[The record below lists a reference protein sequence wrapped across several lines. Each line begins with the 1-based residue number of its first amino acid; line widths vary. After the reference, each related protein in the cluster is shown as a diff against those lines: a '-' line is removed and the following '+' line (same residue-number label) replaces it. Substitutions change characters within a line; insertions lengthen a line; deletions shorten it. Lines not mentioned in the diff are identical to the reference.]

1 MKSIKLPNA
10 FVILLCFVHSFL
22 LQSQNLEETFKL
34 GKEQY
39 ALGRFQSSELALER
53 VLFFGNGLH
62 QVECLGL
69 IGDMRMQQGLTK
81 EAVSYYSRAAKAS
94 AIYEEQVWFILRK
107 TSGLLASRNSKLA
120 MIDLLGITENISDT
134 LLRYRN
140 FLLGVAQFQELDF
153 SASKIAFLGAL
164 PDSAIVAR
172 NQVDSLF
179 QVLEKIKHPNPRTA
193 RILSICLP
201 GLGQFYAGDIK
212 NGINSFLLTGAF
224 LALGIHTAVKYTLV
238 DAFGS
243 VLPWFQRY
251 YMGGFSRA
259 ERIAEDR
266 LREKQN
272 KIFSSLVHL
281 YD

>member
-1 MKSIKLPNA
+1 MRNA
-10 FVILLCFVHSFL
+10 FVILLCFVLSFG
-22 LQSQNLEETFKL
+22 LQAQNVEETFAF

-39 ALGRFQSSELALER
+39 ALGRFESSELALER
-53 VLFFGNGLH
+53 VLFFGNGLY

-69 IGDMRMQQGLTK
+69 IGDMRMQQGKAK
-81 EAVSYYSRAAKAS
+81 EAVTYYSRAARAAS
-94 AIYEEQVWFILRK
+94 EYETQVWFLLRK
-107 TSGLLASRNSKLA
+107 TSGLLASGNGKLA
-120 MIDLLGITENISDT
+120 MIDLLGISDHVTDT

-140 FLLGVAQFQELDF
+140 FLMGVAQFQELDF
-153 SASKIAFLGAL
+153 ASGKNSFLAAL
-164 PDSAIVAR
+164 PESAVKER
-172 NQVDSLF
+172 QQVDSLF

-212 NGINSFLLTGAF
+212 NGINSLLLTGAF
-224 LALGIHTAVKYTLV
+224 LALGINTAIKYTLV

-266 LREKQN
+266 LREKQD
-272 KIFSSLVHL
+272 KIFRALIEV